1 VIHPEAAVEI
11 RYRPMQLADVEQVYG
26 IDVLSFPLPWS
37 ERSYRFE
44 LTENPTSRNW
54 VAEAFNAHGQTQV
67 VAMIVVWVILDDA
80 HVATIAV
87 HPDYRRRGIGQC
99 LLARALMDA
108 AERGVIQVYLEVRR
122 GNLAA
127 QAIYERFG
135 FEVTGVRTGYYR
147 DNSEDALLMT
157 LNPIRIDV
165 MRLYASSTGGQPQE

>member
-1 VIHPEAAVEI
+1 
-11 RYRPMQLADVEQVYG
+11 MQLPDVEQVYS

-44 LTENPTSRNW
+44 LTENPTSCTW
-54 VAEAFNAHGQTQV
+54 VAEAVDPRAQTQV
-67 VAMIVVWVILDDA
+67 VAMIVVWVILDEA

-87 HPDYRRRGIGQC
+87 HPDYRRRGIGQR
-99 LLARALMDA
+99 LLARTLLDIV
-108 AERGVIQVYLEVRR
+108 ERGVIQVYLEVRR

-135 FEVTGVRTGYYR
+135 FEVTGVRPGYYR
-147 DNSEDALLMT
+147 DNKEDALLMT

-165 MRLYASSTGGQPQE
+165 LRLYAGSAGGQPKE